1 MSRTSVNKVFIT
13 VLIAFVIFS
22 IIVMRNFF
30 HKVSTISPEDAKRI
44 SELQEV
50 IVNLQQQI
58 AVAESKEQALR
69 VEIESIEGKRQNEKN
84 DHLQES
90 FSDSL
95 QELPDQIG
103 VGNLLTCKHIDAI
116 KVLKTIA
123 QGHTKYVQEGVLGVQ
138 RMAIKSANTESKT
151 VQECK
156 DEGVHTKDGE
166 CYLLAN
172 YKVLKEIMVL
182 RQLQHK
188 NIVRLLGMC
197 VRSENSSPIITER
210 GVTLV
215 VEMGEPVQLHKLV
228 EKPWPSRVQICM
240 QLAGLLEY
248 LADSPMGS
256 IALPDLR
263 DEQFIMVGNSIKLS
277 DVDDIHAAEPKCDAN
292 MKCLYKGKET
302 RIQCQSN
309 MKCAGMNAYSNLQR
323 MTTEFFSPL
332 LKEDCPKEKQTAVDD
347 ILVHVPSGTV
357 DGEMLERQ
365 LEGLL
370 K

>member
-1 MSRTSVNKVFIT
+1 MAYNKMSRTSVNKVFIT

-30 HKVSTISPEDAKRI
+30 RKVSTISPEDARRI

-69 VEIESIEGKRQNEKN
+69 VEIESIEGKKNEKN
-84 DHLQES
+84 VHLQES
-90 FSDSL
+90 FSESV
-95 QELPDQIG
+95 QELPEQLG
-103 VGNLLTCKHIDAI
+103 VGKLLTCIQIDAI

-151 VQECK
+151 VQECH

-197 VRSENSSPIITER
+197 VRSENSSPVITER

-215 VEMGEPVQLHKLV
+215 VEIGEPVQLHKLV
-228 EKPWPSRVQICM
+228 EKPWPFRVQVSTSEEKGIAWEGGGVGHS
-240 QLAGLLEY
+240 LKVLL
-248 LADSPMGS
+248 
-256 IALPDLR
+256 
-263 DEQFIMVGNSIKLS
+263 QV
-277 DVDDIHAAEPKCDAN
+277 
-292 MKCLYKGKET
+292 
-302 RIQCQSN
+302 
-309 MKCAGMNAYSNLQR
+309 
-323 MTTEFFSPL
+323 L
-332 LKEDCPKEKQTAVDD
+332 L
-347 ILVHVPSGTV
+347 
-357 DGEMLERQ
+357 
-365 LEGLL
+365 
-370 K
+370 